1 MASWSS
7 WRTPRPSRANAPDR
21 DVGCRLILD
30 ISPIIFTI
38 IHMRSTLIL
47 DDHLF
52 KKLRQRAASLG
63 TTVSE
68 VVNQALR
75 EALSKPVTKPTN
87 FKMVTF
93 GDATDAHQHEPADF
107 AEAVE
112 GDDVHSLAG

>member
-1 MASWSS
+1 M
-7 WRTPRPSRANAPDR
+7 
-21 DVGCRLILD
+21 VD
-30 ISPIIFTI
+30 ISYVIFTI

-52 KKLRQRAASLG
+52 KKARQRAASLG

-75 EALSKPVTKPTN
+75 EALSRPVPKPAK
-87 FKMVTF
+87 FKMVTY
-93 GDATDAHQHEPADF
+93 GDATLTQRHEPADF

-112 GDDVHSLAG
+112 DDDVQSLAR